1 MSTKTNKS
9 VVINSTADVKAQVA
23 NELNLP
29 KPNSTITTSSEDT
42 LATLTIKAY
51 ATVLRKLDASTV
63 LAFKQA
69 LADHVVK
76 QKSAVD
82 KAVWE
87 NKFDKNGLPRVSA
100 PNDLYNTVSEAE
112 QLIKLLDNKEYEDRI
127 EVAGNTV
134 RKFIAEA
141 CEEINEYKKANSNGT
156 STPKVSTKKTSAVDS
171 EYASL

>member
-1 MSTKTNKS
+1 MSTKTNKTIT
-9 VVINSTADVKAQVA
+9 VGSTAEVKAQVA

-51 ATVLRKLDASTV
+51 ATVLKKLDPSTV

-69 LADHVVK
+69 LAIHVDK
-76 QKSAVD
+76 QKQAVD
-82 KAVWE
+82 KAVSE

-112 QLIKLLDNKEYEDRI
+112 QLIELLGNPEYSERV

-141 CEEINEYKKANSNGT
+141 CKEINEYKKANSNGT
-156 STPKVSTKKTSAVDS
+156 STPKTSTKKTSTVDS

>member
-1 MSTKTNKS
+1 MSTKTNKTITVGS
-9 VVINSTADVKAQVA
+9 NEQVKAQVA
-23 NELNLP
+23 DELNLP

-51 ATVLRKLDASTV
+51 ATVLKKLDPAPV
-63 LAFKQA
+63 LTFKQA
-69 LADHVVK
+69 LAIHVDK
-76 QKSAVD
+76 QKQAVD
-82 KAVWE
+82 KAVAD

-112 QLIKLLDNKEYEDRI
+112 QLINLLENPEYKDRI

-134 RKFIAEA
+134 RKFIAES
-141 CEEINEYKKANSNGT
+141 CKEINEYKKANSNGSAPAKT
-156 STPKVSTKKTSAVDS
+156 STKKTSAVDS